1 VFPLP
6 RRWALVLLNKEAGM
20 RTVERPSDRKELVRE
35 AGLPDTSLLSVL
47 AGTMVAFGTIA
58 LLLAAVAGL
67 GEAFDVDTTD
77 LNGRNWDDAGL
88 GAAIAFGVVLFVGYL
103 FGGYVAGRMARRAGL
118 RHGLLVFAFALV
130 LAAAVA
136 AVANAVGDTNAFVD
150 DLRAQG
156 VPTDADSWS
165 GVGILAGVIALA
177 GMLLGSI
184 LGGMRG
190 ERWHGRLVTR
200 ALDPDV
206 LPRGEQERRDEAALA
221 EGRALQEHR
230 TERLQAVDEEE
241 DRTRLDIRDHE
252 RFDERSRTVDVR
264 DENDPSR
271 MPSVEEER
279 ELRRP

>member
-1 VFPLP
+1 
-6 RRWALVLLNKEAGM
+6 M

-58 LLLAAVAGL
+58 LLLAAVAGV
-67 GEAFDVDTTD
+67 GELLDVDTTD

-88 GAAIAFGVVLFVGYL
+88 GAAIVFGAVLFVGYF

-118 RHGLLVFAFALV
+118 RHGLLVFVLALV
-130 LAAAVA
+130 LAAGVA
-136 AVANAVGDTNAFVD
+136 AVANAMGDAEGFVD
-150 DLRAQG
+150 ELRAQG

-165 GVGILAGVIALA
+165 GVGALA
-177 GMLLGSI
+177 GILALVAMVAGGM

-200 ALDPDV
+200 ALDPTV
-206 LPRGEQERRDEAALA
+206 LPRGEQDRRDEAALA
-221 EGRALQEHR
+221 EGRARQEAR
-230 TERLQAVDEEE
+230 TERMRTVDADADRDGDGVD
-241 DRTRLDIRDHE
+241 DRTGLDIRDHE
-252 RFDERSRTVDVR
+252 RFDDRSGVDLR
-264 DENDPSR
+264 EDDPTR

-279 ELRRP
+279 EMRRS